1 MSKYD
6 QMMQYRTDGM
16 EYALRIAK
24 EKGIEA
30 LEREVRF
37 RNKTGISIPVDMEQL
52 NAASNKIK
60 EMTLDTFT
68 ILTIATLH
76 DEFGFGEKRCQRW
89 LDRMNKKAECII
101 DDFAEWE
108 DYIQAIKEELNMDLK
123 IRWNK

>member
-30 LEREVRF
+30 LEKEVRF
-37 RNKTGISIPVDMEQL
+37 RNKTGISLPVDTEQL

-89 LDRMNKKAECII
+89 LDRMNKKAECIM
-101 DDFAEWE
+101 DDFAQWE
-108 DYIQAIKEELNMDLK
+108 DYIEMIKEELNMDLK
-123 IRWNK
+123 IWWNK